1 MGMAMSMAT
10 IETLVVEDR
19 VAHFSWGP
27 SIASWE

>member
-19 VAHFSWGP
+19 VAHCSLGP
-27 SIASWE
+27 NHKNRE